1 MTMTSNNNTL
11 TLNTLYVNAYGF
23 NDEIA
28 DNFPASELF
37 DARSDFDY
45 GTDLKAV
52 AVLMSFVNERF
63 FKGRDASGVR
73 RRVSVSL
80 INDDE
85 HNLVSDANV
94 LINIPRSI
102 MTKEIRVD
110 LPLAY
115 SDIVTSCRYR
125 IVVRDE
131 SSKKILG
138 EKRIYFYDR
147 LHLGKRPDKWYKPLK
162 GGLMPDE
169 DETLYKQY
177 CLYPGTFGRVSF
189 ILSDNMETPML
200 LMPEV
205 EVRFTFGDSSQ
216 QSHFVTPERLEY
228 DLNEFRV
235 TAPFVV
241 NELNRG
247 LTYAEL
253 ICMDYP
259 IAGFTF
265 TTCGEAI
272 EGAAEGE
279 FLESIEEYDNEKGLG
294 RFLKSLK
301 TSESG
306 ATTESMTPEDS
317 EFDKLLDDFIAGEMQ
332 KTEET
337 PEEDF
342 DTVDFGENPKDADS
356 AGEDESAEDSKPSD
370 NQDSSENFQLCL
382 SRLTGLH
389 GVKEKLS
396 VYEKLVRFNK
406 LRAENGLAVTS
417 LPLHAMF
424 MGAPGTGK
432 TTVAKM
438 MGVMLRRAGVL
449 SRGHVVMKERATLMG
464 PNYSNEESNTLQAI
478 EEAQGGILFI
488 DEAYQLYQP
497 NDPRDPG
504 KFVIETLL
512 DALADETKRDW
523 MLILAGYPDEM
534 RRMFEMNPGLKSRIP
549 DSNIYI
555 FDDFS
560 EGELME
566 IAEKYL
572 DRNNFTL
579 TDGARTALSDRLAA
593 DYKNRDRTFGN
604 ARHVMNLIQT
614 EILPAMAV
622 RVMSSSEETIPSIS
636 EIHASDIPA
645 AISKATKNRQRL
657 GFTA

>member
-1 MTMTSNNNTL
+1 MTSNNNIL
-11 TLNTLYVNAYGF
+11 TLNTLYVNAYDF

-37 DARSDFDY
+37 DGRSDFDY

-52 AVLMSFVNERF
+52 AVLMTIVNERF

-80 INDDE
+80 IDDDE
-85 HNLVSDANV
+85 RNIVSDASV
-94 LINIPRSI
+94 LVNIPRGRMSQ
-102 MTKEIRVD
+102 EIRVD
-110 LPLAY
+110 LPLSY
-115 SDIVTSCRYR
+115 SDIVTSGRYR

-131 SSKKILG
+131 SSKKIIG
-138 EKRIYFYDR
+138 EKKIYFYDR
-147 LHLGKRPDKWYKPLK
+147 LYLGKRPDKWYEPLK
-162 GGLMPDE
+162 GGLMPDD

-177 CLYPGTFGRVSF
+177 CVYPGTFGRVSF
-189 ILSDNMETPML
+189 ILRDNMKIPVL
-200 LMPEV
+200 LKPEV

-216 QSHFVTPERLEY
+216 QSHFVTPERIEY

-235 TAPFVV
+235 TAPFVA

-247 LTYAEL
+247 LCYAEL

-259 IAGFTF
+259 VAGFTF

-279 FLESIEEYDNEKGLG
+279 FLESIEEYDNEKGLE
-294 RFLKSLK
+294 RFLKTVK
-301 TSESG
+301 
-306 ATTESMTPEDS
+306 ATESDDTAECQTPEDS
-317 EFDKLLDDFIAGEMQ
+317 EFDKLLDDFIASETKKDEDGLEYEESDFRNGCEDTDSEQ
-332 KTEET
+332 SVADTETDEV
-337 PEEDF
+337 PAEAEAGDF
-342 DTVDFGENPKDADS
+342 MHS
-356 AGEDESAEDSKPSD
+356 
-370 NQDSSENFQLCL
+370 L
-382 SRLTGLH
+382 SRLTGLRN
-389 GVKEKLS
+389 VKEKLA

-406 LRAENGLAVTS
+406 LRAESGLAVPS

-449 SRGHVVMKERATLMG
+449 SRGHVIVKERATLMG

-478 EEAQGGILFI
+478 EDAQGGILFI

-534 RRMFEMNPGLKSRIP
+534 RRMFDMNPGLKSRIP
-549 DSNIYI
+549 DSNVYI
-555 FDDFS
+555 FEDFS

-566 IAEKYL
+566 IAENYL

-579 TDGARTALSDRLAA
+579 TEEARTALTDRLAY
-593 DYKNRDRTFGN
+593 DHKNRDKTFGN

-645 AISKATKNRQRL
+645 AISKTTKNRQRL

>member
-1 MTMTSNNNTL
+1 MTSNNNTL
-11 TLNTLYVNAYGF
+11 TLNTLYVNAYDF
-23 NDEIA
+23 NDGIA

-52 AVLMSFVNERF
+52 AVLMTIVNERF

-80 INDDE
+80 IDDDE
-85 HNLVSDANV
+85 RNIVSDASV
-94 LINIPRSI
+94 LVNIPRGRMSQ
-102 MTKEIRVD
+102 EIRVD
-110 LPLAY
+110 LPLSY
-115 SDIVTSCRYR
+115 SDIVTSGRYR

-131 SSKKILG
+131 SSKKIIG
-138 EKRIYFYDR
+138 EKKIYFYDR
-147 LHLGKRPDKWYKPLK
+147 LYLGKRPDKWYEPLK
-162 GGLMPDE
+162 GGLMPDD

-177 CLYPGTFGRVSF
+177 CVYPGTFGRVSF
-189 ILSDNMETPML
+189 ILRDNMKIPVL
-200 LMPEV
+200 LKPEV

-228 DLNEFRV
+228 DTDEYRV

-279 FLESIEEYDNEKGLG
+279 FLESIEEYDNEKGLQ
-294 RFLKSLK
+294 RFLKSVK
-301 TSESG
+301 
-306 ATTESMTPEDS
+306 ATESDDTAECQIPEDS
-317 EFDKLLDDFIAGEMQ
+317 EFDKLLDDFIAS
-332 KTEET
+332 ET
-337 PEEDF
+337 KKDENADESDEF
-342 DTVDFGENPKDADS
+342 DFGYEFEDTDS
-356 AGEDESAEDSKPSD
+356 EKSVSDTETDEVPAEAEAGDFLQS
-370 NQDSSENFQLCL
+370 L
-382 SRLTGLH
+382 SRLTGLRN
-389 GVKEKLS
+389 VKEKLA

-406 LRAENGLAVTS
+406 LRAESGLAVPS

-478 EEAQGGILFI
+478 EDAQGGILFI

-534 RRMFEMNPGLKSRIP
+534 RRMFDMNPGLKSRIP
-549 DSNIYI
+549 DSNVYI
-555 FDDFS
+555 FEDFS

-566 IAEKYL
+566 IAENYL

-579 TDGARTALSDRLAA
+579 TDEARTALTNRLAY
-593 DYKNRDRTFGN
+593 DHKNRDKTFGN

>member
-1 MTMTSNNNTL
+1 MTSNNNTL
-11 TLNTLYVNAYGF
+11 TLNTLYVNAYDF

-45 GTDLKAV
+45 GTDLKGV
-52 AVLMSFVNERF
+52 AVLMTIVNERF
-63 FKGRDASGVR
+63 FKGRITSGVR

-80 INDDE
+80 IDDDE
-85 HNLVSDANV
+85 RNLVSDASV
-94 LINIPRSI
+94 LVNIPRGRMSQ
-102 MTKEIRVD
+102 EIRID
-110 LPLAY
+110 LPLSY

-131 SSKKILG
+131 SSKRILG
-138 EKRIYFYDR
+138 EKKIYFYDR
-147 LHLGKRPDKWYKPLK
+147 LYLGKRPDKWYEPLK
-162 GGLMPDE
+162 GGLMPDD

-177 CLYPGTFGRVSF
+177 CVYPGTFGRVSF
-189 ILSDNMETPML
+189 ILRDNMKTSL
-200 LMPEV
+200 LLKPEV

-216 QSHFVTPERLEY
+216 QSHFVTPERIEY
-228 DLNEFRV
+228 DTDEYRV
-235 TAPFVV
+235 TAPFVA

-259 IAGFTF
+259 IAGLTF

-279 FLESIEEYDNEKGLG
+279 FLESIEEYDNEKGLE

-317 EFDKLLDDFIAGEMQ
+317 EFDKLLDDFIAS
-332 KTEET
+332 ET
-337 PEEDF
+337 KKDEDADESDEF
-342 DTVDFGENPKDADS
+342 DFGYEFEDTDS
-356 AGEDESAEDSKPSD
+356 EKAVSDTETDEVPAEAEAGDFLQS
-370 NQDSSENFQLCL
+370 L
-382 SRLTGLH
+382 SRLTGLRN
-389 GVKEKLS
+389 VKEKLA

-406 LRAENGLAVTS
+406 LRAESGLAVPS

-449 SRGHVVMKERATLMG
+449 SRGHVIVKERATLMG

-478 EEAQGGILFI
+478 EDAQGGILFI

-534 RRMFEMNPGLKSRIP
+534 RRMFDMNPGLKSRIP
-549 DSNIYI
+549 DSNVYI

-579 TDGARTALSDRLAA
+579 TDEARTALTNRLAY
-593 DYKNRDRTFGN
+593 DHKNRDKTFGN

-645 AISKATKNRQRL
+645 AISKTTKNRQRL

>member
-1 MTMTSNNNTL
+1 MISNNPL
-11 TLNTLYVNAYGF
+11 TLNTLFVNAYGF

-28 DNFPASELF
+28 TRFPANDLF
-37 DARSDFDY
+37 DSRSDFDY
-45 GTDLKAV
+45 STDQKGV
-52 AVLMSFVNERF
+52 AVWMTFINERF
-63 FKGRDASGVR
+63 FRGRNASGIR

-80 INDDE
+80 MDDTE
-85 HNLVSDANV
+85 HYVISDTNV
-94 LINIPRSI
+94 LVNMHREVMS
-102 MTKEIRVD
+102 KNIRVD

-115 SDIVTSCRYR
+115 NDIHMSHRYL

-138 EKRIYFYDR
+138 EKKIYFFDR
-147 LHLGKRPDKWYKPLK
+147 LHLGNRPDKWYEPLK
-162 GGLMPDE
+162 GGMSPDE
-169 DETLYKQY
+169 DAPLYKQY
-177 CLYPGTFGRVSF
+177 CVYPGTFGSVSF
-189 ILSDNMETPML
+189 IVRDNMKAHML

-216 QSHFVTPERLEY
+216 QSRFVTPERIEY
-228 DLNEFRV
+228 DIDEFRV

-259 IAGFTF
+259 IAGFAF
-265 TTCGEAI
+265 TTDSDAV
-272 EGAAEGE
+272 EGAFEGE
-279 FLESIEEYDNEKGLG
+279 FLECIDDYDNEKGLE
-294 RFLKSLK
+294 RFMKSSAMPETD
-301 TSESG
+301 TSSENIESD
-306 ATTESMTPEDS
+306 AS
-317 EFDKLLDDFIAGEMQ
+317 EFEKLLDDFIAGDMQ

-337 PEEDF
+337 PAEDF
-342 DTVDFGENPKDADS
+342 DAVDIGESPENSDSTEEETAD
-356 AGEDESAEDSKPSD
+356 DSEPSQ
-370 NQDSSENFQLCL
+370 NQENNENFQLCL
-382 SRLTGLH
+382 SRLTGLQ

-406 LRAENGLAVTS
+406 LRAQNGLAVTS

-449 SRGHVVMKERATLMG
+449 SRGHVVVKERATLMG

-478 EEAQGGILFI
+478 EDAQGGILFI

-512 DALADETKRDW
+512 DALADESKRDW

-560 EGELME
+560 KEELME

-572 DRNNFTL
+572 DQNNFTL
-579 TDGARTALSDRLAA
+579 TNKARTALYDRLAA
-593 DYKNRDRTFGN
+593 DYKNRDKTFGN

-622 RVMSSSEETIPSIS
+622 RVISADRMNMPSIS
-636 EIHASDIPA
+636 EICSCDIPA
-645 AISKATKNRQRL
+645 AISKASNNRRL

>member
-1 MTMTSNNNTL
+1 MTSNNNIL
-11 TLNTLYVNAYGF
+11 TLNTLYVNAYDF

-52 AVLMSFVNERF
+52 AVLMTIVNERF
-63 FKGRDASGVR
+63 FKGRNTSGVR

-80 INDDE
+80 IDDDE
-85 HNLVSDANV
+85 RNIVSDASV
-94 LINIPRSI
+94 LVNIPRGRMSQ
-102 MTKEIRVD
+102 EIRVD
-110 LPLAY
+110 LPLSY
-115 SDIVTSCRYR
+115 SDIVTSGRYR

-131 SSKKILG
+131 SSKKIIG
-138 EKRIYFYDR
+138 EKKIYFYDR
-147 LHLGKRPDKWYKPLK
+147 LYLGKRPDKWYEPLK
-162 GGLMPDE
+162 GGLMPD
-169 DETLYKQY
+169 DDKTLYKQY
-177 CLYPGTFGRVSF
+177 CVYPGTFGRVSF
-189 ILSDNMETPML
+189 ILRDNMKIPVL
-200 LMPEV
+200 LKPEV

-216 QSHFVTPERLEY
+216 QSHFVTPERIEY
-228 DLNEFRV
+228 DTDEYRV
-235 TAPFVV
+235 TAPFVA

-247 LTYAEL
+247 LSYAEL

-279 FLESIEEYDNEKGLG
+279 FLESIEEYDNEKGLQ
-294 RFLKSLK
+294 RFLKSVK
-301 TSESG
+301 
-306 ATTESMTPEDS
+306 ATESDDTAECQTPEDS
-317 EFDKLLDDFIAGEMQ
+317 EFDKLLDDFIASETKKGEDAD
-332 KTEET
+332 ESDE
-337 PEEDF
+337 F
-342 DTVDFGENPKDADS
+342 DFGYEFEDTDS
-356 AGEDESAEDSKPSD
+356 EKSVSDTETDEVPAEAEAGDFMHS
-370 NQDSSENFQLCL
+370 L
-382 SRLTGLH
+382 SRLTGLRN
-389 GVKEKLS
+389 VKEKLA

-406 LRAENGLAVTS
+406 LRAESGLAVPS

-449 SRGHVVMKERATLMG
+449 SRGHVIVKERATLMG

-478 EEAQGGILFI
+478 EDAQGGILFI

-534 RRMFEMNPGLKSRIP
+534 RRMFDMNPGLKSRIP
-549 DSNIYI
+549 DSNVYI
-555 FDDFS
+555 FEDFS

-566 IAEKYL
+566 IAENYL

-579 TDGARTALSDRLAA
+579 TDEARTALTDRLAY
-593 DYKNRDRTFGN
+593 DHKNRDKTFGN

-645 AISKATKNRQRL
+645 AISKTTKNRQRL

>member
-1 MTMTSNNNTL
+1 MTSNNNIL
-11 TLNTLYVNAYGF
+11 TLNTLYVNAYDF

-37 DARSDFDY
+37 DGRSDFDY

-52 AVLMSFVNERF
+52 AVLMTIVNERF

-80 INDDE
+80 IDDDE
-85 HNLVSDANV
+85 RNIVSDASV
-94 LINIPRSI
+94 LVNIPRGRMSQ
-102 MTKEIRVD
+102 EIRVD
-110 LPLAY
+110 LPLSY
-115 SDIVTSCRYR
+115 SDIVTSGRYR

-131 SSKKILG
+131 SSKKIIG
-138 EKRIYFYDR
+138 EKKIYFYDR
-147 LHLGKRPDKWYKPLK
+147 LYLGKRPDKWYEPLK
-162 GGLMPDE
+162 GGLMPDD

-177 CLYPGTFGRVSF
+177 CVYPGTFGRVSF
-189 ILSDNMETPML
+189 ILRDNMKIPVL
-200 LMPEV
+200 LKPEV

-216 QSHFVTPERLEY
+216 QSHFVTPERIEY
-228 DLNEFRV
+228 DTDEYRV
-235 TAPFVV
+235 TAPFVA

-247 LTYAEL
+247 LCYAEL

-259 IAGFTF
+259 VAGFTF

-279 FLESIEEYDNEKGLG
+279 FLESIEEYDNEKGLE
-294 RFLKSLK
+294 RFLKSVK
-301 TSESG
+301 
-306 ATTESMTPEDS
+306 ATESDDTAECQTPEDS
-317 EFDKLLDDFIAGEMQ
+317 EFDKLLDDFIASETKKDEDGLEYEEPDFRNGCEHTDSEQ
-332 KTEET
+332 SVADTETDEV
-337 PEEDF
+337 PAEAEAGDF
-342 DTVDFGENPKDADS
+342 MYS
-356 AGEDESAEDSKPSD
+356 
-370 NQDSSENFQLCL
+370 L
-382 SRLTGLH
+382 SRLTGLRN
-389 GVKEKLS
+389 VKEKLA

-406 LRAENGLAVTS
+406 LRAESGLAVPS

-424 MGAPGTGK
+424 MGTPGTGK

-449 SRGHVVMKERATLMG
+449 SRGHVIVKERATLMG

-478 EEAQGGILFI
+478 EDAQGGILFI

-534 RRMFEMNPGLKSRIP
+534 RRMFDMNPGLKSRIP
-549 DSNIYI
+549 DSNVYI
-555 FDDFS
+555 FEDFS

-566 IAEKYL
+566 IAENYL

-579 TDGARTALSDRLAA
+579 TEEARTALTDRLAY
-593 DYKNRDRTFGN
+593 DHKNRDKTFGN

-645 AISKATKNRQRL
+645 AISKTTKNRQRL

>member
-1 MTMTSNNNTL
+1 MTSNNNTL
-11 TLNTLYVNAYGF
+11 TLNTLYVNAYDF

-52 AVLMSFVNERF
+52 AVLMTIVNERF

-73 RRVSVSL
+73 RRVWVSL
-80 INDDE
+80 IDDDE
-85 HNLVSDANV
+85 RNIVSDASV
-94 LINIPRSI
+94 LVNIPRGRMSQ
-102 MTKEIRVD
+102 EIRVD
-110 LPLAY
+110 LPLSY
-115 SDIVTSCRYR
+115 SDIVTSGRYW

-131 SSKKILG
+131 SSKKIIG
-138 EKRIYFYDR
+138 EKKIYFYDR
-147 LHLGKRPDKWYKPLK
+147 LYLGKRPDKWYEPLK
-162 GGLMPDE
+162 GGLMPDD

-177 CLYPGTFGRVSF
+177 CVYPGTFGRVSF
-189 ILSDNMETPML
+189 ILRDNMKIPVL
-200 LMPEV
+200 LKPEV
-205 EVRFTFGDSSQ
+205 EVRFTFGNSSQ
-216 QSHFVTPERLEY
+216 QSHFVTPERVEY

-279 FLESIEEYDNEKGLG
+279 FLESIEEYDNEKGLQ
-294 RFLKSLK
+294 RFLKSVK
-301 TSESG
+301 
-306 ATTESMTPEDS
+306 ATESDDTAECQIPEDS
-317 EFDKLLDDFIAGEMQ
+317 EFDKLLDDFIAS
-332 KTEET
+332 ET
-337 PEEDF
+337 KKDEDADESDEF
-342 DTVDFGENPKDADS
+342 DFGYEFEDTDS
-356 AGEDESAEDSKPSD
+356 EKSVSDTETDEVPAEAEAGDFLQS
-370 NQDSSENFQLCL
+370 L

-406 LRAENGLAVTS
+406 LRAESGLAVPS

-449 SRGHVVMKERATLMG
+449 SRGHVIVKERATLMG

-478 EEAQGGILFI
+478 EDAQGGILFI

-523 MLILAGYPDEM
+523 MLILAGYLDEM
-534 RRMFEMNPGLKSRIP
+534 RRMFDMNPGLKSRIP
-549 DSNIYI
+549 DSNVYI
-555 FDDFS
+555 FEDFS

-566 IAEKYL
+566 IAENYL

-579 TDGARTALSDRLAA
+579 TDEARTALTNRLAY
-593 DYKNRDRTFGN
+593 DHKNRDKTFGN

-645 AISKATKNRQRL
+645 AISKTTKNRQRL